1 MYTNQYGFHNL
12 HSTTHALITITEEI
26 RKAIDNGEITC
37 GVFLDLQKAFDTVDP
52 EIHLSKLE
60 HCGIY
65 VEYISLKWFKTFLT
79 QQHQHVSIKN
89 SKSET
94 LINDHGV
101 PQGSVLG

>member
-12 HSTTHALITITEEI
+12 HSAAHALITITEEI

-65 VEYISLKWFKTFLT
+65 VEYHSNGLKLFSLNNTNMFP
-79 QQHQHVSIKN
+79 
-89 SKSET
+89 SK
-94 LINDHGV
+94 IPN
-101 PQGSVLG
+101 